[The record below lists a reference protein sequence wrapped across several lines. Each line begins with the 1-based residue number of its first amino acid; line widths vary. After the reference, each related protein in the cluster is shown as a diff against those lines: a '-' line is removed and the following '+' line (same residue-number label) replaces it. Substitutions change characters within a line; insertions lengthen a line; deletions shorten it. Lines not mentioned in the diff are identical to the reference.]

1 MHEGVENRMSEQTL
15 QQPTS
20 IEELQPKMH
29 LEGTITRTELY
40 GAFVDIGVGRDGLVH
55 ISRMAPNRVRKVSDV
70 VKVGD
75 KVSVWVQSVDP
86 ETGRIALTM
95 VEPPDVEWQ
104 ELEAGRVFQGKVV
117 RIEPYGAFVD
127 IGAER
132 PGLLHVRQM
141 GAYVRRPE
149 EVVRIG
155 QTIEVEVRS
164 VDRRRR
170 QIDLALHVE
179 DSPDMAGVE
188 DEEDDEPTLSP
199 MEIAFMQAQAQ
210 AQSERRRPRRSER
223 SRRRRNHDDDDLEDI
238 YRRTLGSR

>member
-20 IEELQPKMH
+20 IEELQPKMQ
-29 LEGTITRTELY
+29 LEGTVTRTELY
-40 GAFVDIGVGRDGLVH
+40 GAFVDIGVGRDGLIH
-55 ISRMAPNRVRKVSDV
+55 ISRMAPRRVRKVSDV

-95 VEPPDVEWQ
+95 VKPPKVEWR
-104 ELEAGRVFQGKVV
+104 ELETGRVFEGKVV
-117 RIEPYGAFVD
+117 RLEPYGAFVD

-170 QIDLALHVE
+170 QIDLALHTE
-179 DSPDMAGVE
+179 DQADVAAVS
-188 DEEDDEPTLSP
+188 EEEEEPSLSP

-210 AQSERRRPRRSER
+210 AQMERRRPARGDR
-223 SRRRRNHDDDDLEDI
+223 SRRRRARDDDDDLEEI
-238 YRRTLGSR
+238 YRRTLGR